1 MIPLAQQEDERMTVA
16 TLPAPEENPYLLL
29 PDDLNAALQKLLEKR
44 DFSILDESRI
54 TRYQRDSK
62 NYRFRSTIVLIYSGY
77 ERGFHQQ

>member
-1 MIPLAQQEDERMTVA
+1 MNLIPLAQQEDERMTVA

-54 TRYQRDSK
+54 TRYQREFKELQVSFDHC
-62 NYRFRSTIVLIYSGY
+62 IDL
-77 ERGFHQQ
+77 